1 VSHDPSHVVLPAPTA
16 PSASREEQL
25 LTLMEIARSIN
36 SSLNLDEVV
45 ERILDGAVRFSG
57 AERGFLFLRDG
68 DSLVPWV
75 NGHHGG
81 PSVDV
86 SRTVAEEV
94 ARTGRPIRR
103 DDLAGPSAGSLTD
116 SIVRLRLQA
125 ILCLPLAV
133 TQDVI
138 GVIYLDS
145 RRPLPR
151 QDPDLALIEALAGL
165 AAVAIQNS
173 RLVEERVRA
182 ERTLAIGQMARAIV
196 HDLRSPLCSIRALA
210 ELLHQRSAEPDP
222 ARRHLTTIMAET
234 DRLAE
239 LTGDLLRFSRQG
251 LAPARLEARPAE
263 LIRKALEP
271 LRPLLERARIG
282 VELDL
287 DDGAIAIVDAPG
299 LARALHNLITNA
311 MEAMPGGGV
320 LRLRCGTAGGH
331 AFVRVEDSGCG
342 MSEDVRNRVFEPFFT
357 HGKPR
362 GTGLGLAIVRAIVEE
377 HAGAVRVEST
387 PGRGSAFHI
396 DLPAPAAG
404 QSTRRTH

>member
-1 VSHDPSHVVLPAPTA
+1 MSHEPARSDRPARPA
-16 PSASREEQL
+16 PSAGRQARL

-45 ERILDGAVRFSG
+45 ERVLDGAVRFSG
-57 AERGFLFLRDG
+57 TERGFLFLREG
-68 DSLVPWV
+68 DQLVPWV
-75 NGHHGG
+75 HGPRGG

-94 ARTGRPIRR
+94 ARTGRPICR
-103 DDLAGPSAGSLTD
+103 DDLAGASAGSLSD

-138 GVIYLDS
+138 GVVYLDS
-145 RRPLPR
+145 RRPLSH
-151 QDPDLALIEALAGL
+151 QDPDLELLEALAGL

-182 ERTLAIGQMARAIV
+182 ERTLAIGQMARAVV
-196 HDLRSPLCSIRALA
+196 HDLRSPLTSIRGLA
-210 ELLHQRSAEPDP
+210 DLLHGRCVESDP
-222 ARRHLTTIMAET
+222 ARRHLATIMAEA

-239 LTGDLLRFSRQG
+239 LTEDLLRFSRQS
-251 LAPARLEARPAE
+251 PPPTRLEARLAD
-263 LIRKALEP
+263 LIRQTLAP
-271 LRPLLERARIG
+271 LGPLFERARIA

-287 DDGAIAIVDAPG
+287 DEQTTAIIDAAG
-299 LARALHNLITNA
+299 MARALHNLISNA
-311 MEAMPGGGV
+311 REAMPGGGT
-320 LRLRCGTAGGH
+320 LRLRCHVKQERAV
-331 AFVRVEDSGCG
+331 VRIEDTGCG
-342 MSEDVRNRVFEPFFT
+342 MSEEVRRLIFEPFFT

-377 HAGAVRVEST
+377 HGGAVRVESA
-387 PGRGSAFHI
+387 PGRGSAFQI
-396 DLPAPAAG
+396 ELPAALTG
-404 QSTRRTH
+404 QSTRRIH

>member
-1 VSHDPSHVVLPAPTA
+1 MSHDPSHVVLPAPTA

-182 ERTLAIGQMARAIV
+182 ERTLAIGQMARAVV

-239 LTGDLLRFSRQG
+239 LTGDLLRF
-251 LAPARLEARPAE
+251 
-263 LIRKALEP
+263 
-271 LRPLLERARIG
+271 
-282 VELDL
+282 
-287 DDGAIAIVDAPG
+287 
-299 LARALHNLITNA
+299 
-311 MEAMPGGGV
+311 
-320 LRLRCGTAGGH
+320 
-331 AFVRVEDSGCG
+331 
-342 MSEDVRNRVFEPFFT
+342 
-357 HGKPR
+357 
-362 GTGLGLAIVRAIVEE
+362 
-377 HAGAVRVEST
+377 
-387 PGRGSAFHI
+387 
-396 DLPAPAAG
+396 
-404 QSTRRTH
+404 